1 VTDHMAED
9 QSAAPPAGPIG
20 ITDHELVALV
30 DMTDTPEGR
39 RSLEAIGILPMLGD
53 EASLRAGYATLMVR
67 DLARLEGELMA
78 VRSFAQAIAAMMS
91 GASDVLRL
99 VLTRDG
105 QTRSRAA
112 LIESEAGCFLLD
124 MSMFGV
130 HAAQPLASGVDLFDL
145 IRDIVTG
152 LVEGRGM
159 PLPVDLVVTRFP
171 ASGGV
176 RTVTAT
182 VESESLWRVK
192 GEALAAEDAWDR
204 LTVVLDGVTRAL

>member
-1 VTDHMAED
+1 MTDQIAED
-9 QSAAPPAGPIG
+9 LTEATQSGPVG

-30 DMTDTPEGR
+30 DMTDTPQGR
-39 RSLEAIGILPMLGD
+39 RSLEAIGILPMLSD

-67 DLARLEGELMA
+67 DLACLEGELLA
-78 VRSFAQAIAAMMS
+78 VRSFAQAIAAMM
-91 GASDVLRL
+91 GAATDVLRL
-99 VLTRDG
+99 VLTKDG

-152 LVEGRGM
+152 LVEDRGL
-159 PLPVDLVVTRFP
+159 PLPADLEVIRFP
-171 ASGGV
+171 GSGRV
-176 RTVTAT
+176 RTVTAS
-182 VESESLWRVK
+182 VESVSSWRVK
-192 GEALAAEDAWDR
+192 GEALAAEDAWER